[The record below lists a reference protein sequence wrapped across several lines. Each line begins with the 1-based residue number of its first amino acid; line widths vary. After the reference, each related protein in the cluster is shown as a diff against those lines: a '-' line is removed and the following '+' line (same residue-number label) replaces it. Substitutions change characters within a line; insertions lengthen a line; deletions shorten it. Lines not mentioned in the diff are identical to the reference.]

1 MWIPKSEERLH
12 IKDTEDG
19 RGSNSN
25 AHSKQELN
33 NKLSC
38 EESIKIKLWESRSY
52 NILSKQK
59 EV

>member
-1 MWIPKSEERLH
+1 MH
-12 IKDTEDG
+12 IKDAEDG

-52 NILSKQK
+52 NLLSKQK